1 MKTRH
6 NGQTYLWKLV
16 GKEEENTRERYYV
29 RVKPLG
35 NNGEYLEMSLENIQ
49 NSLSETTQTVEDMDA
64 AETTEIKETAPAE
77 AETSEATGEIVSESE
92 KSQRISD
99 LADAIM
105 KQREIVGKP
114 INKTEATNQIEKMKR
129 KPEMFGEYMVNVF
142 KQMGLDLSK
151 EEAIKEFKKLC

>member
-1 MKTRH
+1 
-6 NGQTYLWKLV
+6 
-16 GKEEENTRERYYV
+16 
-29 RVKPLG
+29 
-35 NNGEYLEMSLENIQ
+35 
-49 NSLSETTQTVEDMDA
+49 MDTN
-64 AETTEIKETAPAE
+64 ETTEIKETAPTEAE
-77 AETSEATGEIVSESE
+77 ASEATGEIVSESE

-114 INKTEATNQIEKMKR
+114 INKTEATNQIEKMKK

-151 EEAIKEFKKLC
+151 EEAVKEFKKLC